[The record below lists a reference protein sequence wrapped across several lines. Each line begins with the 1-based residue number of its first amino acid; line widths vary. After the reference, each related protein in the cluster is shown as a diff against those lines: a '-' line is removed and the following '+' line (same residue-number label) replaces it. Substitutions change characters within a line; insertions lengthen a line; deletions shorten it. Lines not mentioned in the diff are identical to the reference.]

1 MPKEEQLRA
10 DDSIIMPLNGT
21 IYIPG
26 KRLRQ
31 VRSSGS
37 GGSFVMLAQVGRGGL
52 RNGRKGGA
60 KRNGWG
66 QKSNKKVISESTNG
80 RR

>member
-10 DDSIIMPLNGT
+10 DDSIVMPLNGT

-37 GGSFVMLAQVGRGGL
+37 GGSFVRLAQVERGGL
-52 RNGRKGGA
+52 RNAEKAAG
-60 KRNGWG
+60 
-66 QKSNKKVISESTNG
+66 SEMDGG
-80 RR
+80 RRVIRK